1 MDKKVILPVCAAVL
15 LLAGCGQEE
24 QQKTQDV
31 VKVKTM
37 QVAPAAIE
45 GTRCF
50 FRVR

>member
-31 VKVKTM
+31 V
-37 QVAPAAIE
+37 
-45 GTRCF
+45 R
-50 FRVR
+50 